1 MGISEIC
8 AGITG
13 PDKRAEAEAKR
24 RWDAVAKPL
33 GSLGRFEEAVIRIAG
48 IQGTADVRGAP
59 RCCLVFCADHG
70 VVEEGV
76 SQTDSSVTVRVARSI
91 AEGASNVS
99 LMAEK
104 AETDVFAVDMG
115 MAQPAGDARIL
126 SRRMGSGT
134 GNIARGPAMDRHT
147 AEAALLAGAGLVRE
161 MKQKGYRLIATGE
174 RGIGN
179 TTASAALASALLGLP
194 PEETTGRGA
203 GLSDAGLARKRA
215 AVAQALAVNRP
226 DPDDP
231 VDVLSK
237 VGGFE
242 IAGMAGAFL
251 GGAAYGVPV
260 VADGVISAAAA
271 LVACRICPCARA
283 YILPSHRSRES
294 AARQILSELDLH
306 PVLDAGMALGEGTG
320 AVMLF
325 PLLDM
330 ALAVYGSSHTF
341 QNLGMAAYV
350 PLEGK

>member
-76 SQTDSSVTVRVARSI
+76 SQTDSSVTARVARSI

-174 RGIGN
+174 MGIGN

-251 GGAAYGVPV
+251 GGAAYGIPV

>member
-1 MGISEIC
+1 
-8 AGITG
+8 
-13 PDKRAEAEAKR
+13 
-24 RWDAVAKPL
+24 
-33 GSLGRFEEAVIRIAG
+33 
-48 IQGTADVRGAP
+48 
-59 RCCLVFCADHG
+59 
-70 VVEEGV
+70 
-76 SQTDSSVTVRVARSI
+76 
-91 AEGASNVS
+91 
-99 LMAEK
+99 
-104 AETDVFAVDMG
+104 
-115 MAQPAGDARIL
+115 
-126 SRRMGSGT
+126 MGSGT
-134 GNIARGPAMDRHT
+134 GNIARGPAMDRRT
-147 AEAALLAGAGLVRE
+147 AEAALLAGADLVRE
-161 MKQKGYRLIATGE
+161 IKQKGYALIATGE
-174 RGIGN
+174 MGIGN

-194 PEETTGRGA
+194 PEETAGRGA

-271 LVACRICPCARA
+271 LVACRICPRARA

-330 ALAVYGSSHTF
+330 ALAVYGSSHSF

>member
-76 SQTDSSVTVRVARSI
+76 SQTDSSVTARVARSI

-174 RGIGN
+174 MGIGN

-194 PEETTGRGA
+194 PEETAGRGA

-215 AVAQALAVNRP
+215 AVARALAVNRP

-260 VADGVISAAAA
+260 VTDGVISAAAA
-271 LVACRICPCARA
+271 LVACRICPRARA

-294 AARQILSELDLH
+294 AAQQILSELDLH

-350 PLEGK
+350 PLEDK